1 MNPELRH
8 LAERRRRLVA
18 RSATQRSALARDLEA
33 LRAPLALADQ
43 GLAVLQYV
51 RRHPALIAGAALLL
65 AVLRPRLTGR
75 WLRRG
80 WVIWQVGRTLRS
92 GVR

>member
-43 GLAVLQYV
+43 GLAVLQYI

-80 WVIWQVGRTLRS
+80 LMLWQVGRTLRS
-92 GVR
+92 GRR

>member
-43 GLAVLQYV
+43 GLAVLQYI

-80 WVIWQVGRTLRS
+80 LMLWQVGRTLRS
-92 GVR
+92 GMR

>member
-80 WVIWQVGRTLRS
+80 LMLWQVGLTLRS
-92 GVR
+92 GIR